1 MINIY
6 LIRHA
11 ESMGNVNHHLIGGQS
26 NHYPLSDRGEAQAHL
41 LGKRLKKEG
50 ITFDQVY
57 ASIAVRAQ
65 QTCQISCGHM
75 GFDWDKVQHTDEI
88 VELSQGDWEGKVRKE
103 IYTSERRAEIVSN
116 SYHFKAP
123 GGESQKEVCDRMENW
138 LHKAVEGLDPTKHHS
153 IAGYSHGFAIKC
165 LVKRLMDSDPLM
177 TFRTIIHNTSLTC
190 FQFNGKNWLLE
201 RVNDHSHI
209 VGSDFIGHYG

>member
-26 NHYPLSDRGEAQAHL
+26 NHYPLTERGETQAHQ
-41 LGKRLKKEG
+41 LGKRLQQEG
-50 ITFDQVY
+50 LHFDYVH

-65 QTCQISCGHM
+65 QTCQISCGHI
-75 GFDWDKVQHTDEI
+75 GFDFAQVQHTDQI
-88 VELSQGDWEGKVRKE
+88 VELSQGEWEGQVRKD
-103 IYTSERRAEIVSN
+103 IYTPERKEEIVTN

-123 GGESQKEVCDRMENW
+123 QGESQKEVCDRMENW
-138 LHKAVEGLDPTKHHS
+138 LLAAIEGLDPKEEVN

-165 LVKRLMDSDPLM
+165 LVKRLMNSDPLM
-177 TFRTIIHNTSLTC
+177 TYRTIIHNTSITC

-201 RVNDHSHI
+201 RLNDHTHI
-209 VGSDFIGHYG
+209 IGSDFIGHYG